1 MSSLYLPYKALG
13 IVIDRNPF
21 SLNILGHDIFVT
33 ASIYNSF
40 QIYRKENL
48 NCCLVSEILTGRI
61 SCLAS
66 VGLETFVAVENI
78 IHVFHRTKIV
88 RSYDFQNVKFIGMI
102 SIGDFL
108 ICYDDSIQI
117 YVIDIKARE
126 VHSKLQLLECSSS
139 ISTIIHPSTY
149 VNKILI
155 GYTNAKLELWNI
167 KTKKLIYT
175 FFSHIEA
182 LKYYNK
188 YESNDDFEN
197 SSTSVAHSI
206 DCIKQSPAESIVA
219 LGFASG
225 DILLI
230 NLKLDRVLFSF
241 KQSSGS
247 VTSLTFRTDLTA
259 QAYPYLVSSS
269 TEGQIYIWNLGN
281 YDNHPQGGGGG
292 GGVGSGE
299 DDDDLES
306 FSINDSSKN
315 KLFHVIEDAHAS
327 SVTRVEFCNIY
338 IYIYIYLQLFITFKH
353 HFYDTN
359 LL

>member
-1 MSSLYLPYKALG
+1 MTTLFLPYKALG

-21 SLNILGHDIFVT
+21 SINILGQDIFVT

-48 NCCLVSEILTGRI
+48 NCCLVSETLTGRI
-61 SCLAS
+61 SCLVS
-66 VGLETFVAVENI
+66 VGLETYVAVENI

-88 RSYDFQNVKFIGMI
+88 RSYDFQNIKFIGMI

-117 YVIDIKARE
+117 YVIDIKGRE

-175 FFSHIEA
+175 FLSHIEA
-182 LKYYNK
+182 LKYYSK
-188 YESNDDFEN
+188 YE
-197 SSTSVAHSI
+197 SVAHSI
-206 DCIKQSPAESIVA
+206 DCMKQSPAESIVA

-259 QAYPYLVSSS
+259 EAYPYLVSSS

-281 YDNHPQGGGGG
+281 YDNQPQGGGGG
-292 GGVGSGE
+292 GDE
-299 DDDDLES
+299 DDDLES
-306 FSINDSSKN
+306 LSIKDSSSKN

-327 SVTRVEFCNIY
+327 SVTRVEFCNNI
-338 IYIYIYLQLFITFKH
+338 IFFHIYL
-353 HFYDTN
+353 
-359 LL
+359 